1 MKLLNYSTKVLI
13 VLILFSTSLLAT
25 KNDSPF
31 ESISLTTAK
40 EMAQAEGKF
49 VFIDFYADWC
59 VPCKWMDETTY
70 TDENVVETLRNG
82 FVSVKVNIDDF
93 DGYSL
98 KEEYDVRILPTLIV
112 LDQNGKVVKR
122 FEESMSP
129 SKLKDILVDI
139 AGDSPRVVI
148 NHKTNVSPKEI
159 KKNDNRTFNNGSNL
173 KNDNRPL
180 DKTVIVKTNKSYR
193 VQVGVYTDYA
203 NTLNLVDNINANLDE
218 PVVVLNSYL
227 NNKTVYKVFV
237 GDYNDIDDARKLKN
251 VISTKFGLNGF
262 VKVFE

>member
-1 MKLLNYSTKVLI
+1 MKLLNYSTRALI
-13 VLILFSTSLLAT
+13 VLLLFSTSLSAT
-25 KNDSPF
+25 NYDSPF

-40 EMAQAEGKF
+40 EMAKAEGKF

-70 TDENVVETLRNG
+70 SDKNVVSTLKNR

-98 KEEYDVRILPTLIV
+98 KEEYNIRILPTLIV

-122 FEESMSP
+122 YEESMSP
-129 SKLKDILVDI
+129 TKLKDVLVGI
-139 AGDSPRVVI
+139 AGDAPNSVI
-148 NHKTNVSPKEI
+148 NHRTNISPKEI
-159 KKNDNRTFNNGSNL
+159 QKNDNRPFNDGSDLKNDNRT
-173 KNDNRPL
+173 L
-180 DKTVIVKTNKSYR
+180 DETVIVKTNKSYR

-227 NNKTVYKVFV
+227 NDKTVYKVYV
-237 GDYNDIDDARKLKN
+237 GDFDNLGEAKNLKAT
-251 VISTKFGLNGF
+251 ITAKFGLNGF

>member
-1 MKLLNYSTKVLI
+1 MKLLNYSSNVLI
-13 VLILFSTSLLAT
+13 VLILFSTSLIA
-25 KNDSPF
+25 NVYDSPF

-40 EMAQAEGKF
+40 EMARAEGKF

-70 TDENVVETLRNG
+70 ADPKVINTLKSN

-93 DGYSL
+93 DGYTL
-98 KEEYDVRILPTLIV
+98 KEEYDVRILPTVIV
-112 LDQNGKVVKR
+112 LDQSGKVIQR
-122 FEESMSP
+122 YEESMSP
-129 SKLKDILVDI
+129 TKLKDILVGI
-139 AGDSPRVVI
+139 AGEVQNPVL

-159 KKNDNRTFNNGSNL
+159 KKNDNRNFNNGSTL

-180 DKTVIVKTNKSYR
+180 ENTVIVKTNRSYR

-203 NTLNLVDNINANLDE
+203 NTLNLVDNINAKLDE

-227 NNKTVYKVFV
+227 NDKIVYKVYV
-237 GDYNDIDDARKLKN
+237 GDFDNIDDARKLKEI
-251 VISTKFGLNGF
+251 ISDKFGLLGF
-262 VKVFE
+262 IKSFE